1 MLWAALVLPSAPDAA
16 SPPTEA
22 VRGLSLWCL
31 QFTPRVAIVEEAT
44 VVMELKASVR
54 LFGGGK
60 ALRARVER
68 EARELGV
75 TQVSWAPTSLAAVA
89 LARAGVGNGF
99 RRPLDQLLNDLP
111 MACLVG
117 VERHHA
123 ILARVGCRTL
133 GDVRRYPRS
142 GLSRRF
148 DKQLLAQLDQAYGL
162 LPEAHEWVQMPETF
176 RSRLELPSR
185 VEHAPA
191 ILFGARRLLMQLCG
205 WLAARHAGVTS
216 FTLKWCHDVMRS
228 KTAGDGGELT
238 IRTAEPMRNVEHLS
252 RLLGE
257 HLNRVEL
264 KAPVGDLELQADR
277 VIPLQE
283 RSASLIP
290 DPRAGDE
297 SLTLVLERIA
307 ARLGDE
313 NVKRP
318 VLNEDHRPEW
328 SVHWQPAP
336 MRHPRKRARGPELP
350 QPNYLLPQPLLLD
363 TRDDRPYFQGP
374 LLLFMGPHRVEGG
387 WWHRIEGEN
396 GDVCLNVQ
404 RDYWVAISEYAGT
417 LWIFQERLADDRTAW
432 YLHGR
437 MA

>member
-1 MLWAALVLPSAPDAA
+1 MLWAALVLPFAPDTE
-16 SPPTEA
+16 SPPTDA

-31 QFTPRVAIVEEAT
+31 QFTPRVAIVEAST

-99 RRPLDQLLNDLP
+99 REPLDQLLNRLP
-111 MACLVG
+111 MECLVG
-117 VERHHA
+117 VARHQA

-133 GDVRRYPRS
+133 GDVRKFPRG

-148 DKQLLAQLDQAYGL
+148 DKQLLIQLDQAYGV
-162 LPEAHEWVQMPETF
+162 LPEAHEWVEMPETF

-185 VEHAPA
+185 VEHAPV
-191 ILFGARRLLMQLCG
+191 ILFSAKRLLMQLCG

-216 FTLKWCHDVMRS
+216 YTLKWCHDVMRS
-228 KTAGDGGELT
+228 KTAGDGGEIT
-238 IRTAEPMRNVEHLS
+238 ISTAEPMRNVEHLS

-257 HLNRVEL
+257 HLNKVEL
-264 KAPVGDLELQADR
+264 KAPVGDLELVADR
-277 VIPLQE
+277 VVPLEE

-297 SLTLVLERIA
+297 SLTLVLERVA
-307 ARLGDE
+307 ARLGHE
-313 NVKRP
+313 CVKRP
-318 VLNEDHRPEW
+318 VLSEDHRPEW
-328 SVHWQPAP
+328 SVHWQPAAQ
-336 MRHPRKRARGPELP
+336 RHPRKRARGAPLP
-350 QPNYLLPQPLLLD
+350 QPNFLLTEPLLLD
-363 TRDDRPYFQGP
+363 TKDNRPYFQGP

-387 WWHRIEGEN
+387 WWHRVQGEEG
-396 GDVCLNVQ
+396 GKTLNVQ

-417 LWIFQERLADDRTAW
+417 LWIFQERLADDQTAW